1 MEFVTCTAAVSM
13 YTFIGFIYDGLQV
26 VLAQAIGLHVA
37 PQFNKPYMAESLASF
52 WGKRWNLP
60 MGICLRQAV
69 YEPISQGLQAQTL
82 HKSVI
87 LSAGHYVS

>member
-1 MEFVTCTAAVSM
+1 MDFVTCTAAVSI

-26 VLAQAIGLHVA
+26 VLAQAIGLHIA
-37 PQFNKPYMAESLASF
+37 PQFNKPYVAESLASF

-69 YEPISQGLQAQTL
+69 YEPISQGLQIYML
-82 HKSVI
+82 HKPVL
-87 LSAGHYVS
+87 LSAGY